1 MSKKLIYICSPLR
14 GDYESN
20 IENAETYCRLVMKF
34 IPNAIPIAPHIYFTR
49 FLHDTDEEER
59 RLGMAAGIEL
69 LDKCD
74 ELWAFDMDAP
84 SEGMRAE
91 IEYAKERGIPVKD
104 GNIAIS
110 DHIIKNLQGGI
121 KCNKTE
127 T

>member
-14 GDYESN
+14 GDYERN
-20 IENAETYCRLVMKF
+20 MENAETYCRLVMKY
-34 IPNAIPIAPHIYFTR
+34 IPNALPIAPHIYFTR

-74 ELWAFDMDAP
+74 ELWAFDINQP

-91 IEYAKERGIPVKD
+91 IEHAKERGIPVKD
-104 GNIAIS
+104 GLSVMAESIF
-110 DHIIKNLQGGI
+110 KKG
-121 KCNKTE
+121 
-127 T
+127 